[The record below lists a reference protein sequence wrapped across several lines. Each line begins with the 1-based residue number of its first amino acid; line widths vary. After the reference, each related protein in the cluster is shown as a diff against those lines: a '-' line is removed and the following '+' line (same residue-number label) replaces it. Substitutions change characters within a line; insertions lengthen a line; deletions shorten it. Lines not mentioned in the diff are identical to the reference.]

1 MMLLDHVRE
10 RREKDVAFND
20 ITPDVRQAFNKYY
33 GSCGHNTQNREGEK
47 KVVYVSQQLTT

>member
-20 ITPDVRQAFNKYY
+20 ITPDVRQAVNKYY